1 MFAKI
6 FKYTVNTILILLVLI
21 GVFVVFSFVPF
32 PGNYKVFTVMSGS
45 MEPAIGTGSLVFVK
59 PMGDYNIGDVVTRRT
74 TDPKVTITHRIVS
87 KEEIQGQI
95 AFETKGDAND
105 SPDGEKFT
113 EEGIVGKVFAT
124 IPYLGYPVSY
134 AKTTPGLIL
143 LIIVPAVIIIYD
155 EINKI
160 KDEIRKK
167 LRYRK
172 AVAAR
177 SRSKDSGN
185 VINEIEEE
193 SQPPQKMDL

>member
-1 MFAKI
+1 MNKMAKI
-6 FKYTVNTILILLVLI
+6 FKITVNTILVLLVLL
-21 GVFVVFSFVPF
+21 GVFVVFSFIPF

-45 MEPAIGTGSLVFVK
+45 MTPAIKTGSLVFVK
-59 PMGDYNIGDVVTRRT
+59 PLGDYGVGDVVTRRT

-113 EEGIVGKVFAT
+113 QEGIVGKVFAT
-124 IPYLGYPVSY
+124 IPFLGYPVAY

-155 EINKI
+155 EMNKI
-160 KDEIRKK
+160 KGEIKK
-167 LRYRK
+167 KFRYRK

-177 SRSKDSGN
+177 NGN
-185 VINEIEEE
+185 KNSEEIINEINEANN
-193 SQPPQKMDL
+193 